1 MLRYQRNNIIFRIS
15 SASAI
20 SKFKQVQAHSF
31 TQLARKEFNFDEGA
45 KEVVLLSYDRFSNWI
60 IRIEKI
66 SISVGE
72 QYTPANL
79 KAPFVESFLDE
90 LRVIQNVMLS
100 HSNLFYPDLNA
111 YVKLIH
117 DYSAELIPDMIT
129 NSMVNSMDT
138 AYAAIV
144 GITSDY
150 LQHILV
156 AMHEYN
162 NNIVHKTKQP
172 PFVSIANF
180 CLNLEYPLLKYTP
193 CLKRLKFFKEAG
205 VGDTFILKNYSDY
218 PEAHSELAELASK
231 TLGITLV
238 NEKNEE

>member
-31 TQLARKEFNFDEGA
+31 VQLARKEFNFDEGA

-60 IRIEKI
+60 YRIEKI

-90 LRVIQNVMLS
+90 LRVIHNVMLS
-100 HSNLFYPDLNA
+100 HLALFYSDIVS
-111 YVKLIH
+111 YVKCIH
-117 DYSAELIPDMIT
+117 DYSAEMVPDMIT
-129 NSMVNSMDT
+129 NKMVSSMDV
-138 AYAAIV
+138 AYSSIV
-144 GITSDY
+144 EITSDY

-162 NNIVHKTKQP
+162 SNVVQKSKL
-172 PFVSIANF
+172 PFISIANF
-180 CLNLEYPLLKYTP
+180 CLNLENPTLKFMP
-193 CLKRLKFFKEAG
+193 CLERLKFFKKRG
-205 VGDTFILKNYSDY
+205 FGDTFILKNYSDD
-218 PEAHSELAELASK
+218 PNVLHELSDIAFK
-231 TLGITLV
+231 TLGVTIV
-238 NEKNEE
+238 EEKNEQ